1 MVGFC
6 PWNDA
11 MSYWIPSLIL
21 GVVLLVLILQLPW
34 SKPNP
39 REQSVPR
46 KRNLG
51 IPEHLD
57 AKNDPDKG
65 STKSAAS

>member
-1 MVGFC
+1 
-6 PWNDA
+6 

-34 SKPNP
+34 SRPSP
-39 REQSVPR
+39 PEQSVPK

-51 IPEHLD
+51 IPEHLGAD
-57 AKNDPDKG
+57 DDPADRG